1 MVKPV
6 PEGMHNVTPS
16 FAVEGCADAIET
28 YKQVFGAV
36 EKSRAMDP
44 SGKKIW
50 HAQLTIGDANIFVN
64 DYMPEMGMTK
74 PGGQGLWIY
83 SEDAD
88 KMFERAKAEH
98 FKVTME
104 MTDQFWGDRSGSVM
118 DRWGNNWTIAKRVKE
133 MSMEEMKKAGEEFAK
148 NWKK

>member
-1 MVKPV
+1 MVKAI

-16 FAVEGCADAIET
+16 FAVEGCAEAIEA
-28 YKQVFGAV
+28 YKKVFGAV
-36 EKSRAMDP
+36 EKNRAMDP

-50 HAQLTIGDANIFVN
+50 HAQLSIGDSNIFVN

-83 SEDAD
+83 TEDPD
-88 KMFERAKAEH
+88 KMFEQAKAAN

-104 MTDQFWGDRSGSVM
+104 MMDQFWGDRSGSVM

-133 MSMEEMKKAGEEFAK
+133 MSVEEMKKAGEEFAK

>member
-16 FAVEGCADAIET
+16 FAVEGCADAIEA
-28 YKQVFGAV
+28 YKKVFGAV
-36 EKSRAMDP
+36 EKTRAMDP

-50 HAQLTIGDANIFVN
+50 HAQLQIGDANLFVN
-64 DYMPEMGMTK
+64 DYMPEMGMNK

-88 KMFERAKAEH
+88 QMFERAKAAN

-104 MTDQFWGDRSGSVM
+104 MSDQFWGDRSGSVM

-148 NWKK
+148 NFKK

>member
-16 FAVEGCADAIET
+16 FAVEGCADAIEA
-28 YKQVFGAV
+28 YKKVFGAV
-36 EKSRAMDP
+36 EKNRAMDP

-64 DYMPEMGMTK
+64 DYMPEMDMNK

-83 SEDAD
+83 SADAD
-88 KMFERAKAEH
+88 QMFERAKAAN

-104 MTDQFWGDRSGSVM
+104 MSDQFWGDRSGSVM

-133 MSMEEMKKAGEEFAK
+133 MSEAEMKKAGEEFAK
-148 NWKK
+148 NFKK

>member
-1 MVKPV
+1 MVKAV
-6 PEGMHNVTPS
+6 PEGTRTVTPS
-16 FAVEGCADAIET
+16 FTVEGCAEAIEA
-28 YKQVFGAV
+28 YKTVFGAV

-50 HAQLTIGDANIFVN
+50 HAQLQIGDSSVFLN
-64 DYMPEMGMTK
+64 DYMPEMGMNK
-74 PGGQGLWIY
+74 PGGEGLWIY

-88 KMFERAKAEH
+88 KMFERAKAAN

-104 MTDQFWGDRSGSVM
+104 MSDQFWGDRTGSFM
-118 DRWGNNWTIAKRVKE
+118 DRWGNNWTVARRIKDMTPDE
-133 MSMEEMKKAGEEFAK
+133 MTKAGEEFAK

>member
-28 YKQVFGAV
+28 YKKVFGAV

-50 HAQLTIGDANIFVN
+50 HAQLTIGDSSIFVN

-83 SEDAD
+83 SEDAE
-88 KMFERAKAEH
+88 KMFERAKAAN

-104 MTDQFWGDRSGSVM
+104 MADQFWGDRTGSVM
-118 DRWGNNWTIAKRVKE
+118 DRWGNNWTIAKHVKD
-133 MSMEEMKKAGEEFAK
+133 MSEAEMKKAGEEFAK
-148 NWKK
+148 NFKK

>member
-1 MVKPV
+1 MTKAV
-6 PEGMHNVTPS
+6 PEGTRTVTPS
-16 FAVEGCADAIET
+16 FAVEGCAEAIET
-28 YKQVFGAV
+28 YKKVFGAV
-36 EKSRAMDP
+36 EKNRALDP

-50 HAQLTIGDANIFVN
+50 HAQLAIGDSSIFVN

-88 KMFERAKAEH
+88 QMFERAKAAN

-104 MTDQFWGDRSGSVM
+104 MADHFWGDRCGQVM
-118 DRWGNNWTIAKRVKE
+118 DRWGNNWTVAKRVKE
-133 MSMEEMKKAGEEFAK
+133 MTAEEMKRAGEEFAK
-148 NWKK
+148 NFKK